1 MELLSSNDPAQIDE
15 AISLL
20 QSTVYSFSMKVCG
33 HREDAEDTMQ
43 EVLFKSIPYLSKIT
57 DPRAMAVWLYTV
69 TQNQCRMSRRRS
81 KFAPAQTMALE
92 ALVPDDA
99 EISMLLA
106 DSGLSPEDSAINREG
121 DRLLHEAV
129 LRIPP
134 KYRLV
139 LVLSDM
145 EDLDT
150 HEIAKIT
157 SLKEGTVRIR
167 LHRARLLVRKELA
180 RSKFPAMVKR
190 SRENGKRKP
199 QTAECREMFANLSE
213 FLDHRVDNLTCDE
226 MQKHIEDCAPC
237 VAFIRD
243 LEQAVERCRNFSVN
257 CSPTT
262 AETVHKLL
270 AQEYRRLIVGR

>member
-1 MELLSSNDPAQIDE
+1 MSSNDPSQIDE

-33 HREDAEDTMQ
+33 HHEDAEDTMQ

-69 TQNQCRMSRRRS
+69 TQNQCRMSRRKS
-81 KFAPAQTMALE
+81 KFAPAQTMALD
-92 ALVPDDA
+92 ALLPDDA
-99 EISMLLA
+99 EISMLLV
-106 DSGLSPEDSAINREG
+106 DLNLNPEDSAIGREG

-134 KYRLV
+134 IYRLI
-139 LVLSDM
+139 LVLNDM

-150 HEIAKIT
+150 QEIAKIT

-167 LHRARLLVRKELA
+167 LHRARLLMRKELA
-180 RSKFPAMVKR
+180 RSRFPSLVK
-190 SRENGKRKP
+190 KVRKKGQQRP
-199 QTAECREMFANLSE
+199 QTPECREMFANLSE
-213 FLDHRVDNLTCDE
+213 YLDHRVDNLTCNE

-237 VAFIRD
+237 VAFIHD
-243 LEQAVERCRNFSVN
+243 LERAVQRCRNFNIN
-257 CSPTT
+257 CAPATD
-262 AETVHKLL
+262 ETLRKLL
-270 AQEYRRLIVGR
+270 AQEYSRLIAGK